1 MATLIIPEDTP
12 LIELLRLAEATGKS
26 LRHSISGQPPKPEDT
41 PNGSNTRAIDQQP
54 AHRLADQ

>member
-26 LRHSISGQPPKPEDT
+26 LRHSTSGQPPKPEDT
-41 PNGSNTRAIDQQP
+41 PNGSNTRATNRQP
-54 AHRLADQ
+54 ALRLAD

>member
-26 LRHSISGQPPKPEDT
+26 LRHSSGQPAKPEDT
-41 PNGSNTRAIDQQP
+41 PNGSNTRVTDRQP
-54 AHRLADQ
+54 ALRLAD